1 MLDFQKQ
8 DHYHDTYLFSLCQV
22 WIDQRQVREEM
33 AAVKLGCWITVDKS
47 HCAGWYNSPCTIQPN
62 LKPISIGATLHSLDV
77 THGKL
82 KFYKLY
88 TCILYVRWQA

>member
-1 MLDFQKQ
+1 M
-8 DHYHDTYLFSLCQV
+8 CQV

-47 HCAGWYNSPCTIQPN
+47 HCAGWYNSPCTIEPN
-62 LKPISIGATLHSLDV
+62 LKPISTGATLHSLDV
-77 THGKL
+77 THEKL

-88 TCILYVRWQA
+88 TCTYDGKHDGDLQSHNPHTAGEHKFV